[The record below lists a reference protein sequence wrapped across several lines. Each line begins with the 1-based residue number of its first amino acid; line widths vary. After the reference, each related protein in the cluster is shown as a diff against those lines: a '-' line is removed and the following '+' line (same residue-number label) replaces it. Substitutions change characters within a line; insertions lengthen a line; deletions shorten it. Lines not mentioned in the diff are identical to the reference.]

1 MYKTSW
7 TSVDKIA
14 VLFVQ
19 EDLFNF
25 QYKYTIYNTI
35 SGYLYDNSNVRPKS
49 VVQLS
54 IIYSLNKMY
63 STVGHT

>member
-25 QYKYTIYNTI
+25 QYKYTIYNTSRDTYMI
-35 SGYLYDNSNVRPKS
+35 TVMYVQKVLSNC
-49 VVQLS
+49 Q
-54 IIYSLNKMY
+54 
-63 STVGHT
+63 